1 MYIVSVTFVI
11 KDEFAELFKE
21 EMSRQA
27 RKCLAMEEGCLQF
40 DVGRDPENPNR
51 FFLYELY
58 ADQSAFDT
66 HRQTDHFAEFG
77 QLVKDWIAER
87 YLATWERVEPV

>member
-11 KDEFAELFKE
+11 KDEYAESFQE

-27 RKCLAMEEGCLQF
+27 RKCLAREEGCLQF
-40 DVGRDPENPNR
+40 DVGQDPENPNR

-58 ADQSAFDT
+58 ADQAAFEAHT
-66 HRQTDHFAEFG
+66 QTDHFAAFG
-77 QLVKDWIAER
+77 QLVKDWITER
-87 YLATWERVEPV
+87 HLSTWERVEPA